1 MEIFFSAHGVPKS
14 YVEEAGDPYKVRAPH
29 PRVPH
34 RLQVTLGSAGGGAGA
49 DARAPCRPDAGA
61 AVKKQLPAGRCV
73 CEGLPTP
80 LCTRGSAVPLI
91 KLAAKGVCC
100 GHALELASPV
110 NLAAERNSGLS

>member
-49 DARAPCRPDAGA
+49 DARAP
-61 AVKKQLPAGRCV
+61 LPA
-73 CEGLPTP
+73 
-80 LCTRGSAVPLI
+80 
-91 KLAAKGVCC
+91 
-100 GHALELASPV
+100 
-110 NLAAERNSGLS
+110 